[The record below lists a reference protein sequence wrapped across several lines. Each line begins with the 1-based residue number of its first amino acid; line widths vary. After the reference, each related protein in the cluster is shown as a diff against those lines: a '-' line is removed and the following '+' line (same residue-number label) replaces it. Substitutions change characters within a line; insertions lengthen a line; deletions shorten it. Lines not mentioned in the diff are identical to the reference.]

1 MGFASVGI
9 LDENL
14 HAAVLPLGAVVLRVQ
29 GAEVQ
34 AAHAEV
40 HDERVLGAGDAAGAQ
55 RRVGECGGP
64 VHLVHLETG
73 AFQLEGGVQ
82 VDFLEIGDEGNL
94 YLSHRA
100 CMSLSF
106 L

>member
-1 MGFASVGI
+1 MGLISK
-9 LDENL
+9 L
-14 HAAVLPLGAVVLRVQ
+14 
-29 GAEVQ
+29 Q

-40 HDERVLGAGDAAGAQ
+40 HDEGVFRAGDPPGTQ
-55 RRVGECGGP
+55 GCVGECSGP

-73 AFQLEGGVQ
+73 AFELEGGVQ